1 MNIVLFQPDIPQ
13 NTGNIARTCAVTG
26 NKLHI
31 IKPCGFNLDDKTVKR
46 AGLDYWPLL
55 SKEIHESIDDFLQK
69 YGNRNICL
77 ITTKGDKNYDQIPFD
92 SDPFILFGRETSGLL
107 QKIHEIYS
115 HKRYRIPMKAVEG
128 ARSLNLSNSV
138 AIVLYEGM
146 RKNGFAGLV

>member
-55 SKEIHESIDDFLQK
+55 SKEIHESLDDFLDK
-69 YGNRNICL
+69 YGDRNICL
-77 ITTKGDKNYDQIPFD
+77 ITTKGDKNYDQIPFE
-92 SDPFILFGRETSGLL
+92 PETFVLFGRETSGLPE
-107 QKIHEIYS
+107 KIHEIFS
-115 HKRYRIPMKAVEG
+115 SNRYRIPMKAVKG

-146 RKNGFAGLV
+146 RKNGFKGFE